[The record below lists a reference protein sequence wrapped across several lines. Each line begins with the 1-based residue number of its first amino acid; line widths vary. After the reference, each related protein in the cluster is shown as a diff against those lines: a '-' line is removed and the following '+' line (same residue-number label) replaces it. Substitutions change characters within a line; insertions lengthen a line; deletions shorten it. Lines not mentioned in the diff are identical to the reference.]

1 MSIRQSIGRLAGVAV
16 GLSWAVYVGT
26 AWSADSV
33 SAGYPTR
40 PIRVIVASPASGVGS
55 DLYIRL
61 IGQKLTQAWGQQIVA
76 DNRPGANGAIGAS
89 LVAKSNPDGY
99 TLLMDHPNTMTVG
112 PVIRANAGYDPLKD
126 FTPIT
131 MLMKAPSLWS
141 VHPGSPIRTV
151 HDLVSMAR
159 SRPGEVSYGTTGIGS
174 VGNLIGQLFSQ
185 TAGIRLLH
193 VPYKGAAAAVL
204 DLAANRVNFVSAALA
219 AQIGMVRDGKIRPI
233 ATTGLVRARLTPN
246 TPTVAEQGFPGFD
259 VTAWHGIVAPA
270 NLPPALLAK
279 LNAEITRTL
288 TLPDVREVLLQE
300 GGEIAPTTPEAFMAV
315 IRVEHAKW
323 AKVVKQA
330 GVVAE

>member
-1 MSIRQSIGRLAGVAV
+1 MRIRISAAGLGCGAAGAALALGAATP
-16 GLSWAVYVGT
+16 SWA
-26 AWSADSV
+26 AD
-33 SAGYPTR
+33 AANYPSR

-76 DNRPGANGAIGAS
+76 DNRPGANGSIGAAMA
-89 LVAKSNPDGY
+89 AKAAPDGY
-99 TLLMDHPNTMTVG
+99 TLLMAHPNTMTVG

-126 FTPIT
+126 FTPVT

-141 VHPGSPIRTV
+141 VHPNSPIRNV
-151 HDLVSMAR
+151 QDLVAMAKK
-159 SRPGEVSYGTTGIGS
+159 RPGEVSYGTTGVGS

-193 VPYKGAAAAVL
+193 VPYKGASAAVL

-270 NLPPALLAK
+270 NLPPAILAR
-279 LNAEITRTL
+279 LHGEIVRTL
-288 TLPDVREVLLQE
+288 SLPDVREVLLQE
-300 GGEIAPTTPEAFMAV
+300 GGEIAPTSPDEFRAV
-315 IRVEHAKW
+315 IAAEHAKW
-323 AKVVKQA
+323 TKVVKLA
-330 GVVAE
+330 GIVAE

>member
-1 MSIRQSIGRLAGVAV
+1 MDLGRVGGRNARMAAGWFLAVCGA
-16 GLSWAVYVGT
+16 T
-26 AWSADSV
+26 AWAADS
-33 SAGYPTR
+33 AGSFPSR

-76 DNRPGANGAIGAS
+76 DNRPGANGSIGAA
-89 LVAKSNPDGY
+89 LVAKAVPDGY
-99 TLLMDHPNTMTVG
+99 TLLMAHPNTLTVG

-126 FTPIT
+126 FTPVT

-141 VHPGSPIRTV
+141 VHPGSPIRNV
-151 HDLVSMAR
+151 QDLVAMEKA
-159 SRPGEVSYGTTGIGS
+159 RPGEVSYGTTGIGS

-193 VPYKGAAAAVL
+193 VPYKGASAAVL

-219 AQIGMVRDGKIRPI
+219 AQIGMVRDGKIRPL

-270 NLPPALLAK
+270 NLPPAILAK
-279 LNAEITRTL
+279 LNAEILRTL
-288 TLPDVREVLLQE
+288 TMPDVRDVLLQE

-315 IRVEHAKW
+315 IRAEHAKW
-323 AKVVKQA
+323 TKVVKQA
-330 GVVAE
+330 GIVAE

>member
-1 MSIRQSIGRLAGVAV
+1 MYRRTTIGRSVRLVV
-16 GLSWAVYVGT
+16 GLVAGMGAASSLA
-26 AWSADSV
+26 AD
-33 SAGYPTR
+33 AAGGYPSR

-76 DNRPGANGAIGAS
+76 DNRPGANGAIGAA
-89 LVAKSNPDGY
+89 LVAKATPDGY
-99 TLLMDHPNTMTVG
+99 TLLMAHPNTLTVG

-126 FTPIT
+126 FTSIT

-141 VHPGSPIRTV
+141 VHPGSPIRNV
-151 HDLVSMAR
+151 QDLVAMAR
-159 SRPGEVSYGTTGIGS
+159 KRPGEVSYGTTGIGS

-185 TAGIRLLH
+185 TAGIKLLH

-259 VTAWHGIVAPA
+259 VTAWHGIVGPA
-270 NLPPALLAK
+270 NLPPAILAK
-279 LNAEITRTL
+279 LNAEIVRTL

-300 GGEIAPTTPEAFMAV
+300 GGEIAPTSPEEFMNV
-315 IRVEHAKW
+315 IRAEHAKW
-323 AKVVKQA
+323 TKVIRQA
-330 GVVAE
+330 GIVAE